1 MTSESDQKNKI
12 GKENALFLENMRL
25 EKENGLLR
33 RQLDYG
39 LPANQQIG
47 KEIVCDQLI
56 KSRAAKYIESIKG
69 SKPTNQDFI
78 TNFVM
83 MERKLEIKSQELE
96 IMKREV
102 ESLK

>member
-39 LPANQQIG
+39 LPAN
-47 KEIVCDQLI
+47 
-56 KSRAAKYIESIKG
+56 
-69 SKPTNQDFI
+69 
-78 TNFVM
+78 
-83 MERKLEIKSQELE
+83 
-96 IMKREV
+96 
-102 ESLK
+102 